1 MCVGAW
7 ETKSVMQRVLV
18 VEDEVLI
25 GLVLE
30 DILDVLGC
38 TCVGNAASFDEGE
51 AMVERLGASGFDIA
65 VLDVNLG
72 ATPVYPLADRI
83 ASLGIPIIF
92 ATGSHPDTLPE
103 RFVGCRVLE
112 KPYSVAAVEFAL
124 DGLAAAA

>member
-1 MCVGAW
+1 
-7 ETKSVMQRVLV
+7 MQRVLV

-38 TCVGNAASFDEGE
+38 VCVGNAASFEEGE
-51 AMVERLGASGFDIA
+51 ALVEQLGAPGFDIA
-65 VLDVNLG
+65 ILDVNLG
-72 ATPVYPLADRI
+72 TTQVYPLADRV

-92 ATGSHPDTLPE
+92 ATGSHPDSLPD

-112 KPYSVAAVEFAL
+112 KPYSVAAVELAL
-124 DGLAAAA
+124 GGLAAAA